1 MDFTKD
7 EIKYVI
13 QESLSE
19 CLERMGILTEMAMS
33 LKDFKNRI
41 FFGRVNLVENWC
53 LCKYCQLFD
62 RENTCFSHW
71 KRELRECL
79 SSLKRVELKSN
90 VDPRKPL
97 KKVLVDDCELNNPSI
112 VKKLINDK
120 FNEERLFNREQ
131 DYIVCEHFANAL
143 PSLIE
148 YLGVGKEEPNEYIAI
163 EFE

>member
-1 MDFTKD
+1 M
-7 EIKYVI
+7 
-13 QESLSE
+13 
-19 CLERMGILTEMAMS
+19 
-33 LKDFKNRI
+33 
-41 FFGRVNLVENWC
+41 
-53 LCKYCQLFD
+53 
-62 RENTCFSHW
+62 
-71 KRELRECL
+71 ELRECL

-90 VDPRKPL
+90 VGPRKPL

-120 FNEERLFNREQ
+120 FNEERLFNQEQ
-131 DYIVCEHFANAL
+131 NDIVCEHFANAL